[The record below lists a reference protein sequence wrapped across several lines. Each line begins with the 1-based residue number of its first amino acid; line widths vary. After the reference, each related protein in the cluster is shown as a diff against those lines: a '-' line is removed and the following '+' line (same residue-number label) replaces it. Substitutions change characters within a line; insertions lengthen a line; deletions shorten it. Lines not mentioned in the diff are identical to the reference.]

1 MNQEFIKKS
10 VKDILQL
17 TPMGE
22 PLIASAI
29 GNCVVVAIFNA
40 CCNDGN
46 KRKTYLL

>member
-1 MNQEFIKKS
+1 MNQRNIEKS
-10 VKDILQL
+10 VKDTLQL

-29 GNCVVVAIFNA
+29 CNCLVAAIFSH
-40 CCNDGN
+40 CGNDGK